1 MKVRSAAV
9 WLASAVLLGGVACGS
24 NTEEVV
30 DVSKPVVV
38 SPVELHDIAESI
50 EATGELL
57 AKNRAEVAAQ
67 VGGEITDLLFEEGDE
82 VENGA
87 VVVEIDPQRH
97 RLEFDR
103 AQAQVGEA
111 EAALAEADR
120 EVTRMR
126 VLAKQKVASTTRLDQ
141 AETDAKTAR
150 SRLAAARANLGV
162 AQRALEDSSVRARF
176 SGRIARRHVNRGEF
190 VAVGQNLFE
199 LVSLD
204 PIEVEFHLPE
214 RDASRVRLEMPIEVT
229 VTAYPGEIFRATVE
243 MVSPTIDPRTRTLRV
258 RALLANADGRLRP
271 GFFARSHL
279 GVATREDVMMVAE
292 EAVLQ
297 RADGAVVFR
306 VLPGNTVE
314 RLVVETGLVEDG
326 RIEIV
331 AGLASG
337 DLVAERGHSEL
348 ISGSAITP
356 RNSDGTPAGLP
367 PTASIPS
374 EGAEV
379 VP

>member
-1 MKVRSAAV
+1 MKVRSAVA
-9 WLASAVLLGGVACGS
+9 WLASAALLGGVACGS
-24 NTEEVV
+24 DTEDIV

-38 SPVELHDIAESI
+38 APVELHDIAESI
-50 EATGELL
+50 DATGELL

-67 VGGEITDLLFEEGDE
+67 VGGEITELLFDEGDE
-82 VENGA
+82 VESGA
-87 VVVEIDPQRH
+87 VVVEIDPERH

-120 EVTRMR
+120 EVKRMR
-126 VLAKQKVASTTRLDQ
+126 VLADQKVASTTRLDQ
-141 AETDAKTAR
+141 AETAGKTAR

-162 AQRALEDSSVRARF
+162 AQRALQDSSVRARF
-176 SGRIARRHVNRGEF
+176 SGRIAMRHVNRGEF
-190 VAVGQNLFE
+190 VAVGQKLFE

-214 RDASRVRLEMPIEVT
+214 RDASRVRLGMPIEVS
-229 VTAYPGEIFRATVE
+229 VTAYPDEVFHATVT
-243 MVSPTIDPRTRTLRV
+243 VISPTIDPRTRTLRV

-279 GVATREDVMMVAE
+279 GVATRKDVMMVAE

-297 RADGAVVFR
+297 RADGAVVFL
-306 VLPGNTVE
+306 VLPGDTVE
-314 RLVVETGLVEDG
+314 RRVVETGHVEDG
-326 RIEIV
+326 RVEIV
-331 AGLASG
+331 SGLSSG
-337 DLVAERGHSEL
+337 DLVTARGHSDL
-348 ISGSAITP
+348 INGSAITP
-356 RNSDGTPAGLP
+356 RNRDGTPAALR
-367 PTASIPS
+367 PTASISS
-374 EGAEV
+374 ETAEV